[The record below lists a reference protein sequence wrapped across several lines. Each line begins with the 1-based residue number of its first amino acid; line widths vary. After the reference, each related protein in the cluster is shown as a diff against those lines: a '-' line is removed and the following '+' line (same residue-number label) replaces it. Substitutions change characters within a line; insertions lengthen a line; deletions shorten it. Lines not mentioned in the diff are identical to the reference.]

1 MRLNMSRTSLRR
13 LWQFVTLICILAL
26 FTSAGVESRADR
38 RVSAADERLA
48 KHVIFS
54 NKCGSCH
61 TLQARGLNLRG
72 KVGPDLTR
80 EAQRARSPEWL
91 KQQITNPASIP
102 NHEVS
107 PGFKGKQKFMPKFH
121 WLSDRELGAL
131 IEFLRS
137 LD

>member
-1 MRLNMSRTSLRR
+1 MSRTPLRR
-13 LWQFVTLICILAL
+13 LWRFAMLIGILAL
-26 FTSAGVESRADR
+26 FASAYVESLADR
-38 RVSAADERLA
+38 QVSRADERLA
-48 KHVIFS
+48 KRVIFS

-61 TLQARGLNLRG
+61 TLQARGLNLTG

-80 EAQRARSPEWL
+80 EAQRGRSPEWL

-107 PGFKGKQKFMPKFH
+107 PGFEGKQKFMPKFH
-121 WLSDRELGAL
+121 WFSDRELGAL